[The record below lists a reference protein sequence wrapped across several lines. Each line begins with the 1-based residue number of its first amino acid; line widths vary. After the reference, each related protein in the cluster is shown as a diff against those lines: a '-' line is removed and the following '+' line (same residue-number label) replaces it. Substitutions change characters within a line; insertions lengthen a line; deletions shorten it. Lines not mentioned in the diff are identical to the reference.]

1 MKNFKLFLLSLVAL
15 IGLTSCEE
23 ELEPQNTNYVTFEN
37 DRTLEVTPDGTSSFD
52 VMVYSANVV
61 GNDRTF
67 NVNVSDA
74 STADPSS
81 YTIGSSVTI
90 PANSNVG
97 KISLS
102 VTDTDLD
109 LANAKT
115 LILNL
120 SEQNGLSLGDGI
132 TLNLLEQCLFNLVNL
147 NITFDGYSEET
158 QWGIFDAATGNL
170 LASNSYAAGVS
181 STSEQF
187 CFEDGDYIFL
197 ILDSYGDGLSFPEDG
212 TVSLTSNGT
221 VLVEVSGNFGDQ
233 YQEGFTLGN

>member
-23 ELEPQNTNYVTFEN
+23 ELEPQNTNYVTFEV

-52 VMVYSANVV
+52 VMVYAANVV

-81 YTIGSSVTI
+81 YTLGSSVTI

-97 KISLS
+97 KLSLT
-102 VTDTDLD
+102 VTDIDLD

-115 LILNL
+115 LVLNL

-132 TLNLLEQCLFNLVNL
+132 TLSLLEQCLFNLVNL
-147 NITFDGYSEET
+147 NITFDGYSEEL
-158 QWGIFDAATGNL
+158 QWGIFDSNGSL
-170 LASNSYAAGVS
+170 LLTNSYAAGVS

-187 CFEDGDYIFL
+187 CLEDGDYTFL
-197 ILDSYGDGLSFPEDG
+197 VVDSYGDGLSYPEDG

-221 VLVEVSGNFGDQ
+221 ILVEVSGNYGSQ